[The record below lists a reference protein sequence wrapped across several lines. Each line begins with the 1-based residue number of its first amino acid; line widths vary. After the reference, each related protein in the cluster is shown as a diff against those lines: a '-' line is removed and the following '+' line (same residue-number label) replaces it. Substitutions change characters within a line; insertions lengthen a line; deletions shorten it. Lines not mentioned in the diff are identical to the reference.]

1 MGAIFKVVLAENAA
15 GTTNPYELPPDT
27 FVPSPG
33 KRKKTS
39 VKQIPGMSGGIDT
52 ADGKLAP
59 GVLDVTMQIDDDD
72 PVDVKTLR
80 QLLWTKFHAYAGM
93 YIVVFDML
101 ADPDEVMD
109 AWLYDDINH
118 MVESRVRRMQMR
130 ATRLKIQLSLNT
142 QPYEEGGDIPV

>member
-1 MGAIFKVVLAENAA
+1 MGAIFKVVLAENSA

-27 FVPSPG
+27 FIPSPA

-39 VKQIPGMSGGIDT
+39 VKQIPGKSGGIDT

-80 QLLWTKFHAYAGM
+80 QMLWTKFHTYAGK
-93 YIVVFDML
+93 YIVVFDTL
-101 ADPDEVMD
+101 AHPDVVMD
-109 AWLYDDINH
+109 WWLYDDVVAF
-118 MVESRVRRMQMR
+118 VESRVRRMHMR
-130 ATRLKIQLSLNT
+130 ATRLKVQLSLNT
-142 QPYEEGGDIPV
+142 QPYEGGGDIP